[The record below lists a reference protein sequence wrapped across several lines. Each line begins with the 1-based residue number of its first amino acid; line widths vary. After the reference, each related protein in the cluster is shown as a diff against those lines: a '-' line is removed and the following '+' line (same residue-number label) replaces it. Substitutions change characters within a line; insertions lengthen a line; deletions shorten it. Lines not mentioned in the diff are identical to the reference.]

1 MDKILSELNLT
12 DSEIK
17 IYKFLLNYGK
27 SSVGDISK
35 KTEIHRRNVY
45 DCLDRLIKKGFA
57 SYIEENNIKVYSI
70 TNPKTIMQKLED
82 KKNYFEN
89 VLPELLNKFNSNH
102 NKSETQFF
110 SGKEGLKQ
118 IFEDQINIEKEILIS
133 ASNVKITEILK
144 YYFEQFDMK
153 RKEKN
158 INVKIIFDLNILE
171 NKEIK
176 KELAKIPLAKIK
188 YIKNFNSTQ
197 MSEYVYGDNVAIVV
211 WSENPIGIL
220 IREREIAKAYR
231 EKFELIWN
239 ISK

>member
-70 TNPKTIMQKLED
+70 TNPKSIMQKLED
-82 KKNYFEN
+82 KKNEFEKQ
-89 VLPELLNKFNSNH
+89 LPELLAKFNLNH

-110 SGKEGLKQ
+110 IGKEGLKQ
-118 IFEDQINIEKEILIS
+118 IFEDQINTNKEILIS
-133 ASNVKITEILK
+133 ASNVKINEILR

-158 INVKIIFDLNILE
+158 INVKIIFDSNILE

-176 KELAKIPLAKIK
+176 KEFNKIPLAKIK
-188 YIKNFNSTQ
+188 YQKNFNSTQ
-197 MSEYVYGDNVAIVV
+197 MSEYIYGDNVAIVL

-220 IREREIAKAYR
+220 IREQEIAKGYK

-239 ISK
+239 LTK